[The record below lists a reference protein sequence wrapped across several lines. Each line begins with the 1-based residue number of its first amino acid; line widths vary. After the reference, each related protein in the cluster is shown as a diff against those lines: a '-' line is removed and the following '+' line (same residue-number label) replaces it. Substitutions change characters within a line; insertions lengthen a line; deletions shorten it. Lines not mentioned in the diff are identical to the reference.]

1 MYKLTF
7 IHGKSLHTITLP
19 GLSTALLLRKF
30 IPNSR
35 LWKKDKL
42 ICCGPAL
49 PPPPP
54 LPPTVTDWFVEFLLV
69 KQFKE

>member
-19 GLSTALLLRKF
+19 GLSTALLLRAI

-42 ICCGPAL
+42 LCCSPN
-49 PPPPP
+49 
-54 LPPTVTDWFVEFLLV
+54 
-69 KQFKE
+69 

>member
-7 IHGKSLHTITLP
+7 IHGKSLHTLTLP

-49 PPPPP
+49 PQPHNRP
-54 LPPTVTDWFVEFLLV
+54 VSDWLMELV
-69 KQFKE
+69 FFQAFKG